1 MFTFA
6 ERKERSAKQI
16 LRGCFVG
23 TLVFAFT
30 SAQGLTLKL
39 TIKKEY
45 AKPVYLPRRNDAAS
59 SGEEQDLPEIT
70 YKNTGGAI
78 ASTESV
84 SEVASFEVGQ
94 LVTIDATHSP
104 KQSFLHNKQ
113 GLVIQR
119 RSNSSTSVIAMLI
132 PVNAEKLQQ
141 CTKVTHKEKDESVVC
156 SIDETSKGAP
166 LE

>member
-30 SAQGLTLKL
+30 SAQGLKL

-45 AKPVYLPRRNDAAS
+45 
-59 SGEEQDLPEIT
+59 
-70 YKNTGGAI
+70 GAI

-104 KQSFLHNKQ
+104 KQSFLHSKQ

-119 RSNSSTSVIAMLI
+119 RSNYSTSVVAMLI
-132 PVNAEKLQQ
+132 PVNAEKLQR
-141 CTKVTHKEKDESVVC
+141 CTKVTHKEKGETVVC
-156 SIDETSKGAP
+156 SIDKTSKGAP